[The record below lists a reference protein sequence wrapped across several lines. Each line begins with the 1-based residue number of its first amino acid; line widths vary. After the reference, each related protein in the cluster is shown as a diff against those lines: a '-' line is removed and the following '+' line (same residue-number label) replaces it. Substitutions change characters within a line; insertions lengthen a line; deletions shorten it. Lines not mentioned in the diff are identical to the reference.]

1 MCFGIRFSNP
11 FHLATKIISVQN
23 PNCLKNAKNAWADMI
38 FILAF
43 RSEAWAVLSLHNYI
57 YLIHVITLNSQNITD
72 FKSKQLMKMADDMDL
87 ECIPHLWKR
96 IPHLWKRFLIYG
108 RAIHIHLKPLKHH
121 VRACLFAFLWQ
132 FGFWMDIIL
141 VARWNGLENLILK
154 HMWKS
159 KIWLL
164 EQK

>member
-57 YLIHVITLNSQNITD
+57 YLIHVITLSSQNITD
-72 FKSKQLMKMADDMDL
+72 FKSKQLMKMADHMDL

-96 IPHLWKRFLIYG
+96 IPYLWKSYPHSSKTTKTSCPRMPFCIFMAVWILDGYHSSG
-108 RAIHIHLKPLKHH
+108 QMERA
-121 VRACLFAFLWQ
+121 
-132 FGFWMDIIL
+132 
-141 VARWNGLENLILK
+141 
-154 HMWKS
+154 WKS
-159 KIWLL
+159 DSKPHV
-164 EQK
+164 KK